1 VSNNFKDSSCRGT
14 LLYVI
19 KQLNASPL
27 PLLVI
32 SRNMFLFKYRENVM
46 IEIMI
51 VENVYRSPNSS
62 CNNDLK
68 LIREVT
74 YAISLEVTK

>member
-1 VSNNFKDSSCRGT
+1 
-14 LLYVI
+14 
-19 KQLNASPL
+19 
-27 PLLVI
+27 
-32 SRNMFLFKYRENVM
+32 M